1 MEFLYEPYFLS
12 LITALIF
19 TSIYYFVQRNK
30 TSEDIPLEE
39 NGKRK
44 KRNTKL
50 TPELRSILVFI
61 SAYVTFTGLFYM
73 IKNKFFSVGDVSTSI
88 PVLATTTSI
97 LENLQQNEFE
107 SESEPTTS
115 SNIISSISNLTEGI
129 TSTIHDLKENV
140 ENKMFKEK
148 IQNDEHYKKRE
159 PIDES
164 LIAGKRKSPIKDK
177 ESLKHMNSKNVKFA
191 DHDVDFRFNTF
202 DLR

>member
-1 MEFLYEPYFLS
+1 MDFLYEPYFLS

-30 TSEDIPLEE
+30 TSKEFKND
-39 NGKRK
+39 K
-44 KRNTKL
+44 KKKMS
-50 TPELRSILVFI
+50 PEIRSILVFV

-73 IKNKFFSVGDVSTSI
+73 IKNKFFTVGDSNITLSTASTI
-88 PVLATTTSI
+88 IAGNTI
-97 LENLQQNEFE
+97 LENLNSDSQE
-107 SESEPTTS
+107 SSEQT
-115 SNIISSISNLTEGI
+115 NIISNLTNLTEGI
-129 TSTIHDLKENV
+129 TSTLSELKENV

-148 IQNDEHYKKRE
+148 EEEYPKKRE

-164 LIAGKRKSPIKDK
+164 IIAGKRKSPIKDK

-191 DHDVDFRFNTF
+191 DHDVDFHFNSF